1 TSFSSITSTTGVN
14 GIYVVNAVVG
24 ANNISVTF
32 NAVTNAAVN
41 NAPTQISYAVLR
53 PAGVTAASGYIV
65 ASGHVTTVASTNG
78 AAQNFT
84 VAGILTT
91 DVPLAYFISP
101 NTNTI
106 QVTSSSIGAA
116 NTLSIGTS
124 ADPSTTHQL
133 MYAVIRKY

>member
-1 TSFSSITSTTGVN
+1 YTVANNATAVVIPVTSPAITSADLAFTSFSSITSTTGVN

-78 AAQNFT
+78 AA
-84 VAGILTT
+84 
-91 DVPLAYFISP
+91 
-101 NTNTI
+101 
-106 QVTSSSIGAA
+106 
-116 NTLSIGTS
+116 
-124 ADPSTTHQL
+124 
-133 MYAVIRKY
+133 